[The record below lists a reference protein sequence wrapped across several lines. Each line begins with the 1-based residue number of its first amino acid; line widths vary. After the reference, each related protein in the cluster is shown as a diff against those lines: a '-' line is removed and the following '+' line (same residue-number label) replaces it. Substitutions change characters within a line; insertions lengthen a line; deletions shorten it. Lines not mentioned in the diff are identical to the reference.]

1 MSTRALAAPSRPPWA
16 RLVHLALLGTLTMA
30 VVVLWDVG
38 RTGAHPANLLQGG
51 TDGPT
56 YALLHEDFPDVELPS
71 GLGLD
76 GQQYYAMARSPLH
89 LDAAAA
95 SLDRPVY
102 RWQRPLFPWL
112 ARLLHPSGAGG
123 AGLVA
128 ALFVVGLLALFGGG
142 LAAGALSTALGGRT
156 WPAAIFPL
164 LPGSWMS
171 LRVTMGDS
179 LALALA
185 LAALALAA
193 HRRAALA
200 IFAGCLAVLARET
213 SVLLLVGWAIARRT
227 RRDSLLAVVP
237 AAVGAAWAIWL
248 RVTLPATPGDRVGEL
263 GLPFAG
269 IVRAMRD
276 HWLNGAHKLG
286 FAAALAAFVSCGL
299 ALRAVGRRHVLAPA
313 ILANLALVIV
323 MNHSVV
329 GIDFGATRSTMP
341 LLMLSLVALATVRVQ
356 PRVDD
361 DAPPSHSP
369 AGIDG
374 PGLVSTGPSNA

>member
-1 MSTRALAAPSRPPWA
+1 MTRTPWG

-38 RTGAHPANLLQGG
+38 RTGTHPANLLQGG
-51 TDGPT
+51 TDGPA
-56 YALLHEDFPDVELPS
+56 YALLHEDFPDVELPP

-76 GQQYYAMARSPLH
+76 GQQYYAMARSPVH
-89 LDAAAA
+89 LDQAAS

-112 ARLLHPSGAGG
+112 ARIVHPASGGG
-123 AGLVA
+123 SGLVA

-142 LAAGALSTALGGRT
+142 IAAGALSTALGGRT
-156 WPAAIFPL
+156 WPAALFPL
-164 LPGSWMS
+164 LPGAWMS

-200 IFAGCLAVLARET
+200 IVAGCLAVLARET
-213 SVLLLVGWAIARRT
+213 SLLVLVGWALARRT
-227 RRDSLLAVVP
+227 RRDTLLAVVP
-237 AAVGAAWAIWL
+237 GALGAAWAVWL
-248 RVTLPATPGDRVGEL
+248 RITLPSTPGDRVGEL
-263 GLPFAG
+263 GLPFVGVA
-269 IVRAMRD
+269 RALRD

-286 FAAALAAFVSCGL
+286 FAAALAAFVACGL

-313 ILANLALVIV
+313 IVLNLALVLV

-341 LLMLSLVALATVRVQ
+341 LLMLSLVALATARGQ
-356 PRVDD
+356 SRDD
-361 DAPPSHSP
+361 TVAPDAHGA